1 MKGKRLLSYAL
12 RLLGRRD
19 YTRAEMLAH
28 LMKMGDCPEEV
39 ENVIEFLEKK
49 RYLNDEQLAV
59 RLIEE
64 QLGKGRG
71 LWRIRALLE
80 RRGLKHE
87 LIDKLMDSFDFE
99 KELRA
104 ARDYLRKRLAQR
116 RKISVLTLRSRGF
129 SSETMER
136 LRKFYHDS

>member
-1 MKGKRLLSYAL
+1 
-12 RLLGRRD
+12 
-19 YTRAEMLAH
+19 
-28 LMKMGDCPEEV
+28 
-39 ENVIEFLEKK
+39 
-49 RYLNDEQLAV
+49 
-59 RLIEE
+59 

-136 LRKFYHDS
+136 LRKFYHDSEEC